1 MSAFVST
8 GALDPAPWRG
18 LCPDMLRRQLITA
31 VLAAVAGPALAQ
43 QQKPVTVFAA
53 ASLQNVLTEVG
64 KGWTAKTGREVR
76 FSFAASSAIARQIEQ
91 GAPADIF
98 ISADADW
105 MDYLAQRSLIAQ
117 ATRSNLLTNRL
128 ALIAPVSS
136 KARLTVARGFPLARA
151 LGDGRLAMAAPEV
164 PAGKYGE
171 AALTSLGVWGSV
183 RDRTARG
190 ENVRT
195 ALQFVARGET
205 PFGVVYDTDAKV
217 EPKVRIVG
225 LFPAG
230 SHPPILYPAALVVGG
245 QADAVGFLVY
255 LRGPQA
261 GAVFA
266 RYGFTRPR

>member
-1 MSAFVST
+1 
-8 GALDPAPWRG
+8 
-18 LCPDMLRRQLITA
+18 MLRRQ
-31 VLAAVAGPALAQ
+31 VLAAAFAAFAGHARAQ
-43 QQKPVTVFAA
+43 QRPVTVFAA
-53 ASLQNVLTEVG
+53 ASLQEVLTEVG
-64 KGWTAKTGREVR
+64 RRWTVSTNREVR

-98 ISADADW
+98 ISADLAW
-105 MDYLAQRSLIAQ
+105 MDYVAARRLIAP

-128 ALIAPVSS
+128 ALIAPAAST
-136 KARLTVARGFPLARA
+136 ARLTIARGFPLARA
-151 LGDGRLAMAAPEV
+151 LGGGRLAMAAPGV

-171 AALTSLGVWGSV
+171 AALASLGVWTSV

-195 ALQFVARGET
+195 ALQFVARGEA
-205 PFGVVYDTDAKV
+205 PFGIVYDTDARA

-245 QADAVGFLVY
+245 QADAAGFLRH
-255 LRGPQA
+255 LRGSEA
-261 GAVFA
+261 GAIFA